1 MAGGEAIMTELRLG
15 PPGAAP
21 ESEERRREKMK
32 KRAFPAVGWPPVCS
46 YRRRRATGDWGEK
59 KKKKK
64 KMEEEKKKKKKTYV
78 KVSMDGA
85 PFLRKLELDACE
97 GYAGL
102 TAAVDELFG
111 VGGLAQNEFSLIYE
125 DKEGDWLLVGDVP
138 WKMFTATCKRLRSMK
153 KSEGKITAT
162 SGRV

>member
-1 MAGGEAIMTELRLG
+1 MAGGEAMMTELRLG

-32 KRAFPAVGWPPVCS
+32 KRAFPAVGWPPCAPTGGGRPPATGG
-46 YRRRRATGDWGEK
+46 RRRRRED
-59 KKKKK
+59 
-64 KMEEEKKKKKKTYV
+64 V
-78 KVSMDGA
+78 
-85 PFLRKLELDACE
+85 R
-97 GYAGL
+97 
-102 TAAVDELFG
+102 
-111 VGGLAQNEFSLIYE
+111 GLAQNEFSLIYE